1 MTLEE
6 LKAKYTALSQTCAER
21 GNSYDAKSDEKRA
34 QGNLEE
40 AGILYGMATE
50 QYKQAML
57 FIKFVNDLNKVTK

>member
-6 LKAKYTALSQTCAER
+6 LKKKYKALSDMHEKR
-21 GNSYDAKSDEKRA
+21 GKSYDDKGNEKRE

-40 AGILYGMATE
+40 AGIFYDMATE
-50 QYKQAML
+50 EYKCAAM